1 MPNTKR
7 QRRRFNRDSDAII
20 TGKVQ
25 DKPKDKK
32 N

>member
-7 QRRRFNRDSDAII
+7 QRGRFDRDGDAIM
-20 TGKVQ
+20 TSKVQ

-32 N
+32 T